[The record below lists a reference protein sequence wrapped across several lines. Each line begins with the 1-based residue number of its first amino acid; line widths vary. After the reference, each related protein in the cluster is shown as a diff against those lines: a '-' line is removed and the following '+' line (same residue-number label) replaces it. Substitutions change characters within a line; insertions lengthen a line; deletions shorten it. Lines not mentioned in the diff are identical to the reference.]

1 MGTFIIGP
9 WRAKA
14 NRVSVFPPCC
24 FCPQAIYKMVSSVMK
39 MPEDESTPEKRTE
52 KIFRQMDTNRDG
64 RRRRLL
70 RFAQSGAAG
79 GLGAARREMPLTQGQ
94 DVGPKNLAHG
104 PLCNWLVLCA
114 PWQGRTEEAQRR
126 DSPAHSRLDPVGPAN
141 QGAAWGL
148 VSLHRACPGVV
159 GSPGRALRR
168 GGQPFRFPIRRRIVW
183 SHT

>member
-1 MGTFIIGP
+1 MPFTPPYLGILIIGLL
-9 WRAKA
+9 RAKP

-79 GLGAARREMPLTQGQ
+79 GAGGGRAGKCHSGTRCWPQEPGSWPLY
-94 DVGPKNLAHG
+94 K
-104 PLCNWLVLCA
+104 WLIPCA
-114 PWQGRTEEAQRR
+114 PWQGRTEEDQGR
-126 DSPAHSRLDPVGPAN
+126 DSPPHRRLDPPRPAN
-141 QGAAWGL
+141 QEAVWSLG
-148 VSLHRACPGVV
+148 SLHPDPTTLHPACP
-159 GSPGRALRR
+159 R
-168 GGQPFRFPIRRRIVW
+168 GYGL
-183 SHT
+183 S